1 MCSTLEQGKSA
12 CLSSAAP
19 VLDEMKLLAEAQ
31 CKTGAKNV
39 IHSELWHACAGPLV
53 SLPPPGSL
61 VYYFPQGHS
70 EQVTA
75 TTRRTANS
83 HIPNY
88 PNLPSQLMCQ
98 VHNVTLHA
106 DKDTD
111 EIYAQMTLQ
120 PVNSE
125 SDILPIPDLGLTRS
139 KHPTDFFCKNL
150 TASDTSTHGGF
161 SVPRRAAEKLFPQL
175 DYSVQPPNQELTVRD
190 LHDNLWTFRHIYRGQ
205 PKRHLLTTGWSLFV
219 GTKRLKA
226 GDAVLFIRDEK
237 SQLLLGVRRANR
249 QQSALPS
256 SVLSTD
262 SMHIG
267 VLAAAAHAAANR
279 SPFTVYY
286 NPRACPS
293 DFIIPLAKYN
303 KAAYTQV
310 SVGMRFGMMFETEE
324 STKRRYMGTIVGIN
338 DYDPLRWPNSKWRNL
353 QVEWDEYGCG
363 ERPERVS
370 LFEIEM
376 PESLFVFPSPSV
388 NPKRQCLPG
397 CSMPGT
403 ESIGFQNMTSRSVE
417 NMYGSV
423 DHLVSGLAMKFLNHF
438 QNSNVSGQLECLQPL
453 YGSTV
458 HDIKCNFIS
467 RSYPAILPT
476 SSAIQYPLKQK
487 DVLGNL
493 EMQKEL
499 HLPLQNAHLENR
511 SSQSCRLPRGAD
523 LVCASGVHVASQEQC
538 EEESNSGLNCVD
550 RNEKNEASVPAENQ
564 DEEYHSMKRQLSD
577 QSLTDHLECR
587 NGENSSDPLNH
598 ENFFSK
604 IIDSQGLQHDKC
616 SDLQQIKQH
625 LDPVVMSTNQ
635 ESSCSPDNSDPVS
648 KPPLQGCMSHFLDN
662 ADWMFQPSYYQ
673 DFSGIQHSLT
683 TDDRPDALFLSASEN
698 ITNSSADIS
707 SIVNPRAFDPHE
719 TFQSPYLSDLHTL
732 QCLPNSVQ
740 EFLGSPELNPLSFI
754 SSEDQNVA
762 VQASNKCGRKGLSE
776 KSNDQSET
784 FSNLHFEDGDRGF
797 LVGPSA
803 QATTTLEDFDLGEY
817 SKFNVPFQS
826 LACDFVS
833 QEMQS
838 QITSTSFA
846 ESQVISLHEN
856 FDHSGG
862 ISSCS
867 IDASDYDWS
876 RDTKKQVSQPPLRTF
891 TKVQKLGSVGRSIDV
906 TRFRDY
912 RELKSAIAFMFGLE
926 GKLDDSSCSEWK
938 LVYVDYENDVLLVG
952 DDPWEEFIN
961 CVRCIRILSP
971 SEVQQMSQDGL
982 QLMNGFVQLGQ

>member
-70 EQVTA
+70 EQQVTA

-120 PVNSE
+120 PVNFE

-161 SVPRRAAEKLFPQL
+161 SVPRRAAEKLFPNWIIL
-175 DYSVQPPNQELTVRD
+175 PNPQIRSSSSEICTITCG
-190 LHDNLWTFRHIYRGQ
+190 HFGTFIV

-353 QVEWDEYGCG
+353 QVEWDEHGCG

-397 CSMPGT
+397 CSVPGT

-417 NMYGSV
+417 NMNGSV

-467 RSYPAILPT
+467 RSYPTILPT

-550 RNEKNEASVPAENQ
+550 QNEKNEASVPAENQ

-635 ESSCSPDNSDPVS
+635 ESSCSPDNSDPVN

-662 ADWMFQPSYYQ
+662 ADWIKPTSFRSP
-673 DFSGIQHSLT
+673 
-683 TDDRPDALFLSASEN
+683 RNLS
-698 ITNSSADIS
+698 I
-707 SIVNPRAFDPHE
+707 
-719 TFQSPYLSDLHTL
+719 PYLSDLHTL

-784 FSNLHFEDGDRGF
+784 FSNLHFEDGDRGL